1 MKIGLLSDT
10 HAWWDDRFNKHF
22 SDCDE
27 IWHAGDI
34 GSEIVADRM
43 QEFKPIRAV
52 YGNCD
57 GYPLRL
63 RFPRYLFFEI
73 EGVKVLLTHIG
84 GYPGRYAPE
93 ILNEL
98 NLFKPDLFIC
108 GHSHILKV
116 KYDSS
121 RSLLHINPG
130 AAGLQGFQSVRTLV
144 KFEINK
150 GKIENLDVIELGKVV

>member
-10 HAWWDDRFNKHF
+10 HAHWDVKFEKYF
-22 SDCDE
+22 SEVDE

-34 GSEIVADRM
+34 GSESVADSL
-43 QEFKPIRAV
+43 EIIKTLRAV
-52 YGNCD
+52 TGNCD

-63 RFPRYLFFEI
+63 RFSWFNYFEI

-93 ILNEL
+93 ILDKL
-98 NLFKPDLFIC
+98 NQFKPDLFIC

-116 KYDSS
+116 KYDNK

-130 AAGLQGFQSVRTLV
+130 AAGLQGFQQVRTLV
-144 KFEINK
+144 RFEISEGNIK
-150 GKIENLDVIELGKVV
+150 NLEVIELH